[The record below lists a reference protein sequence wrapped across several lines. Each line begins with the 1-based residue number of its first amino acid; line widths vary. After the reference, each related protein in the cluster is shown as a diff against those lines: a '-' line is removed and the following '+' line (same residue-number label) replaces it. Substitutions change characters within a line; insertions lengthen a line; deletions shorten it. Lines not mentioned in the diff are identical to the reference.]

1 MDFAT
6 TIAQVMAELKRPDK
20 ATTAKLAINSAI
32 TQLTL
37 SSAFPRDLMEVSYAV
52 PGNEQGDFNLS
63 VPLTNFP
70 GQRRFKYIRAINDT
84 KTLVKRQADKVFTR
98 EGYEQF
104 GSYYTA
110 GTVVQMKLRAP
121 TTQLLVGYY
130 LRPTFLVED
139 LDTHWM
145 LDDFPTVIIAMAIA
159 ISFQSIGQDKDAKSW
174 QGIAQLNARALG
186 LDLVEAA

>member
-1 MDFAT
+1 MNFAA

-20 ATTAKLAINSAI
+20 ATTVKLAINSAI

-37 SSAFPRDLMEVSYAV
+37 SSAFPRDLLEVTYAV
-52 PGNEQGDFNLS
+52 PVNEQSDYSLS
-63 VPLTNFP
+63 IPLTTFP
-70 GQRRFKYIRAINDT
+70 GQRRFKYMRAVNDN
-84 KTLVKRQADKVFTR
+84 KTLNKRSADKVFTR

-110 GTVVQMKLRAP
+110 GTVVQVRLRAP

-130 LRPTFLVED
+130 TRPTYLIED
-139 LDTHWM
+139 ADVHWM
-145 LDDFPTVIIAMAIA
+145 LDDFPTVIIALAIA
-159 ISFQSIGQDKDAKSW
+159 ISFQSMGQDKDAKSW
-174 QGIAQLNARALG
+174 QGLAQLNARALG